1 MFKSILKKYINN
13 RISELLFKGLVFLK
27 VLICKNGLGWLKVT
41 VKTSIMLHKISVSNK
56 CCSFYIFYSSKNGK
70 KNVSLFPQKL
80 SILPFILYFY
90 QMN

>member
-1 MFKSILKKYINN
+1 
-13 RISELLFKGLVFLK
+13 LFKGLVFLK

-70 KNVSLFPQKL
+70 KMYHCFHKNFQYYH
-80 SILPFILYFY
+80 LYCIFTKWIEPWWA
-90 QMN
+90 